1 VTSVNPAGARAKVM
15 FSDEV
20 HNVSLAADH
29 DPMDYDLLRESSAKE
44 LAGYI

>member
-1 VTSVNPAGARAKVM
+1 M

-29 DPMDYDLLRESSAKE
+29 DPMDYDLVQESSAKE
-44 LAGYI
+44 FAGYIQSRQAKRLTD